1 MPNIIT
7 AGLPIHAR
15 QGNPARQ
22 RGFTLVEIAVV
33 LLIIGVIVSAV
44 TIGQDLYRNAQYQRV
59 ATTFVQGWQVAYDA
73 HVDATGLVP
82 ADSET
87 DPTGRVNEDGSRL
100 CGDDLLNAFLAA
112 GVALPEGRAE
122 GEQDRF
128 VYQDSNGNP
137 QSVRVCLQTVD
148 WSVPGDSVDEYETR
162 PRNVMVLEN
171 LTPSLARYLDNAI
184 DGKADARFGRMREQG
199 QAADTGSDGQT
210 WSIDDRTDIDGST
223 AGRDDRQT
231 GVLTGLYLMNR

>member
-82 ADSET
+82 GDSET

-100 CGDDLLNAFLAA
+100 CDDDLINAFLAA
-112 GVALPEGRAE
+112 GVDLPEGRAE

-128 VYQDSNGNP
+128 VYQDNNGNP
-137 QSVRVCLQTVD
+137 QEVRVCLQTVE
-148 WSVPGDSVDEYETR
+148 WSVPGESVDEYERR

-184 DGKADARFGRMREQG
+184 DGKPDARFGRMREQDP
-199 QAADTGSDGQT
+199 QGQT

-231 GVLTGLYLMNR
+231 GVLTGLYRMNR